1 MYPDKGEVHREQKE
15 GYMTPPREPWAA
27 LKALLRL
34 FRMQATRPTVM
45 VGAGR
50 GGAAIECPA
59 LSERGPAAVEDSS
72 DLLKRRMRALHLDP
86 DDLDRAPA
94 RFTGIKTGL
103 CSRCEARGRCM
114 RDLDEEFA
122 DLGWGDWRN
131 YCPNATTLSILS
143 TLHECE
149 EQHSQMGRAA
159 QQAV

>member
-1 MYPDKGEVHREQKE
+1 
-15 GYMTPPREPWAA
+15 MTPPREPWAA
-27 LKALLRL
+27 MKALLRL
-34 FRMQATRPTVM
+34 LRGNFARPMVM
-45 VGAGR
+45 VGAGI
-50 GGAAIECPA
+50 GGAAIDCPV
-59 LSERGPAAVEDSS
+59 LSEPGPAAVEDSS

-94 RFTGIKTGL
+94 WVTGIKTGL
-103 CSRCEARGRCM
+103 CCRCEVRGRCM
-114 RDLDEEFA
+114 RDLDDEFA

-149 EQHSQMGRAA
+149 EQHSRMGQAA